1 MVQVKVRLVS
11 NRNTEKIGVLHHAI
25 LQPDELLIVPNA
37 LLDER
42 FATNP
47 LVTSDQH
54 PVLCRSA
61 LITPQGY
68 ALGTLCVDREPRQL
82 QPQQVGFAD
91 FKSPSGRAA

>member
-25 LQPDELLIVPNA
+25 LQPDEPLIVPNA

-47 LVTSDQH
+47 LVTSDQT
-54 PVLCRSA
+54 VLCRSA

-68 ALGTLCVDREPRQL
+68 ALGTLCD
-82 QPQQVGFAD
+82 
-91 FKSPSGRAA
+91 